1 MWFEYN
7 YILVIVEKEDLV
19 RIVKLLQ
26 DHVQEQRKQIRSLH
40 IEAGLL
46 HGESLPRRSE

>member
-1 MWFEYN
+1 MWFGYN

-26 DHVQEQRKQIRSLH
+26 DHVQEQRKQVQRKKALAYH
-40 IEAGLL
+40 
-46 HGESLPRRSE
+46 